1 MSFWYYFQIDHQNV
15 LHELGA
21 ARYMQEKS
29 KHLLYNTFIRNY
41 AGRKTKISH
50 PPNYFLGV
58 ASNVFPDVRSVGRI
72 EKKKSQEVEVN
83 IRILGLTKCT
93 VYCKSGLV
101 FVPVLLYAVTICSFF
116 QIKRIISSDD
126 GRTTRLDGEK
136 KEDGLKSQLS
146 KISPS
151 LIIIATSFSVILLIA
166 NNIVP
171 LCLSPDQGD

>member
-1 MSFWYYFQIDHQNV
+1 M
-15 LHELGA
+15 
-21 ARYMQEKS
+21 
-29 KHLLYNTFIRNY
+29 LYNTFIRNY
-41 AGRKTKISH
+41 ADRKTKISH
-50 PPNYFLGV
+50 PPNYFSGV

-93 VYCKSGLV
+93 VYRKSVLV

-116 QIKRIISSDD
+116 QIKRIISSEKSVTFFGFWKMPKILV
-126 GRTTRLDGEK
+126 GRTTLEGKK

-151 LIIIATSFSVILLIA
+151 LIIIATSFSVILLNV

>member
-1 MSFWYYFQIDHQNV
+1 M
-15 LHELGA
+15 
-21 ARYMQEKS
+21 
-29 KHLLYNTFIRNY
+29 LYNTFIRNY
-41 AGRKTKISH
+41 ADRKTKISH

-93 VYCKSGLV
+93 VYCKSILV

-116 QIKRIISSDD
+116 QIKRIISSEKVTLFGFWKMPNILV

-146 KISPS
+146 QICPS
-151 LIIIATSFSVILLIA
+151 LIIIATSFSVILLNV

-171 LCLSPDQGD
+171 LCLTPDQGD

>member
-1 MSFWYYFQIDHQNV
+1 M
-15 LHELGA
+15 
-21 ARYMQEKS
+21 
-29 KHLLYNTFIRNY
+29 
-41 AGRKTKISH
+41 
-50 PPNYFLGV
+50 
-58 ASNVFPDVRSVGRI
+58 FPDVRSVGRI

-83 IRILGLTKCT
+83 IRILGLTKYT
-93 VYCKSGLV
+93 VYCKSVLV

-116 QIKRIISSDD
+116 QIKRIISSEKSVTFF
-126 GRTTRLDGEK
+126 GFWKMRTTLEGKK

-151 LIIIATSFSVILLIA
+151 LIIIATSFSVILLNV

>member
-1 MSFWYYFQIDHQNV
+1 M
-15 LHELGA
+15 
-21 ARYMQEKS
+21 
-29 KHLLYNTFIRNY
+29 
-41 AGRKTKISH
+41 
-50 PPNYFLGV
+50 
-58 ASNVFPDVRSVGRI
+58 FPDVRSVGRI

-83 IRILGLTKCT
+83 ICILGLTKYT
-93 VYCKSGLV
+93 VYCKSVLV

-116 QIKRIISSDD
+116 QIKRIISSEKSVTFFGFWKMPKILV

-146 KISPS
+146 QISPS
-151 LIIIATSFSVILLIA
+151 LIIIAASFSVILLNV